1 MKTLNKN
8 AAPILVGLLSFA
20 GRIGYEYAKTL
31 MNGKVVAVI
40 PAEPEDS
47 EMNGEVDADFS
58 YLLGGDFKEP
68 LTNNFVPETL
78 TLLDEVEHNK
88 VNIFTVP
95 TLWDEEHERAQR
107 TSENPYV
114 ITVDEYVND
123 EFGLKQTTV
132 TYYEEDD
139 ILADVNDVP
148 IYNWTALLGDLKW
161 GHGSN
166 NKDVVYIRNEKHKQ
180 EWEVML
186 HHGSYEV
193 EVQGLH
199 EEDGE
204 LKHTQHRVLKFREY

>member
-8 AAPILVGLLSFA
+8 SAPILVGLLSFA

-31 MNGKVVAVI
+31 FNGSVVAVI
-40 PAEPEDS
+40 PAEPKGN
-47 EMNGEVDADFS
+47 EMNSETEDMVINDESLDLSAEDHEH
-58 YLLGGDFKEP
+58 LVLVEDVKEH
-68 LTNNFVPETL
+68 L
-78 TLLDEVEHNK
+78 
-88 VNIFTVP
+88 VNIFSTP
-95 TLWDEEHERAQR
+95 SQWNEEHELAHR

-114 ITVDEYVND
+114 ITVDEYVNND
-123 EFGLKQTTV
+123 FDYKQSTV

-139 ILADVNDVP
+139 ILSDINDVP
-148 IYNWTALLGDLKW
+148 VYNWPSLLGDLKW

-166 NKDVVYIRNEKHKQ
+166 NKDVVYIRNEKHKE
-180 EWEVML
+180 EWEVLL

-204 LKHTQHRVLKFREY
+204 LKHAQNRVLKFREY